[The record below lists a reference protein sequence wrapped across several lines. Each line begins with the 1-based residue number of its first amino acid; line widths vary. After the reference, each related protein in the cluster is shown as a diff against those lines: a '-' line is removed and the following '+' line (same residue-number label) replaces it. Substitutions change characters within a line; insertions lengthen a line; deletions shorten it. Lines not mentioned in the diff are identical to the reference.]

1 MKWKIKGGE
10 ANFSFRDFEVNFLH
24 EFLLKSLK
32 EYQFWTPWEILH
44 SKMTKMSK
52 IGEILSEKC
61 LKTVDNQ

>member
-1 MKWKIKGGE
+1 MIKGGE
-10 ANFSFRDFEVNFLH
+10 ANFSFCDFEPIFLH
-24 EFLLKSLK
+24 EFLPKSLK
-32 EYQFWTPWEILH
+32 EYQFWNPCEILF